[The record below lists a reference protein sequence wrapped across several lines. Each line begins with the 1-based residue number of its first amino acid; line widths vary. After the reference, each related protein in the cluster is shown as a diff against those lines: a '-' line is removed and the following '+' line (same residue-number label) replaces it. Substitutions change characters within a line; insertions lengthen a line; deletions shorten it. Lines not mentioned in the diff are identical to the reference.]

1 MIIGRKCFQLL
12 HELFTVARCYLEHV
26 KPPKI
31 ANAVSIMNE
40 KLVSLWKR
48 IISLVHLDQTKDSV
62 WPGCFNAK
70 ALIENRELVLKVVGI
85 EKARDNDY
93 AQELQQ
99 LLTTD

>member
-1 MIIGRKCFQLL
+1 MATGF
-12 HELFTVARCYLEHV
+12 
-26 KPPKI
+26 
-31 ANAVSIMNE
+31 
-40 KLVSLWKR
+40 
-48 IISLVHLDQTKDSV
+48 
-62 WPGCFNAK
+62 FNAK